1 MAGDEIKDFAGHKL
15 TLEERIIK
23 YVSAGPKDSDLKEIY
38 TDAADRNR
46 VVNRSRISALLSA
59 VFDHASEEQTEEE
72 NKSHELDHFAEIQRS
87 FSHDAERLDNALEAE
102 LLLVPAG
109 REAMQPKKLILAKR
123 KRLLRWLV
131 LIQLW
136 NPAKDTEFSSQ
147 KALLKA
153 AATAL
158 GSSEGAVKTG
168 LSQLG
173 SAMQEYRQRSGFG
186 RTITDSTERWG
197 GRFSSVELDFCCD
210 LEAFCRELPAS
221 PDDISPFALLKPAL
235 FGLRDKPL

>member
-1 MAGDEIKDFAGHKL
+1 MVQYSTGVLKTEVEIK
-15 TLEERIIK
+15 
-23 YVSAGPKDSDLKEIY
+23 S
-38 TDAADRNR
+38 N
-46 VVNRSRISALLSA
+46 
-59 VFDHASEEQTEEE
+59 
-72 NKSHELDHFAEIQRS
+72 ELDYFAEIQRS
-87 FSHDAERLDNALEAE
+87 FSHDSQRLDNGLEAE

-109 REAMQPKKLILAKR
+109 REAMQPKKLIQAKR

-147 KALLKA
+147 KALLKEA
-153 AATAL
+153 AAAL
-158 GSSEGAVKTG
+158 GSSEGAVKTT

-186 RTITDSTERWG
+186 RTITDQTERWG
-197 GRFSSVELDFCCD
+197 GRFSSVELDFCRD
-210 LEAFCRELPAS
+210 LEALCREPLAS

>member
-1 MAGDEIKDFAGHKL
+1 MAGNEITDLAGTNL

-23 YVSAGPKDSDLKEIY
+23 YPSTVLKDSDLEEIY

-46 VVNRSRISALLSA
+46 VVNRSRISALLSS
-59 VFDHASEEQTEEE
+59 VFDHASEDQTEVEI
-72 NKSHELDHFAEIQRS
+72 KSNELDYFAEIQRS
-87 FSHDAERLDNALEAE
+87 FFHDSQRLDNGLEAE

-109 REAMQPKKLILAKR
+109 REAMQPKKLIQAKR

-147 KALLKA
+147 KALPKEA
-153 AATAL
+153 AAAL
-158 GSSEGAVKTG
+158 GSSEGAMKTT

-173 SAMQEYRQRSGFG
+173 SAMQEYFQRSGFG
-186 RTITDSTERWG
+186 RTITDPTERWG
-197 GRFSSVELDFCCD
+197 AVSV
-210 LEAFCRELPAS
+210 P
-221 PDDISPFALLKPAL
+221 
-235 FGLRDKPL
+235 